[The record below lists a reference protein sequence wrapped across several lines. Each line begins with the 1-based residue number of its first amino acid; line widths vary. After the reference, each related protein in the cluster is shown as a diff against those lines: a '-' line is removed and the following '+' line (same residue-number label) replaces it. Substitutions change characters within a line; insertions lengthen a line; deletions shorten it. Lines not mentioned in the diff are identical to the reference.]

1 MPQGKP
7 EVAAQEYR
15 RLILHFPMRLTF
27 NKVLLQGGALQCIAS
42 CKFQASLN
50 STFPFYCVRF
60 YDIVY
65 RHWDLYDR
73 YPVISQYNTVGT
85 LSL

>member
-27 NKVLLQGGALQCIAS
+27 NKALLQGGALQCIAS

-50 STFPFYCVRF
+50 STFPFYCVKLCT
-60 YDIVY
+60 DIGTCMT
-65 RHWDLYDR
+65 
-73 YPVISQYNTVGT
+73 VILLFLNTIQ
-85 LSL
+85 

>member
-1 MPQGKP
+1 
-7 EVAAQEYR
+7 
-15 RLILHFPMRLTF
+15 
-27 NKVLLQGGALQCIAS
+27 
-42 CKFQASLN
+42 
-50 STFPFYCVRF
+50 
-60 YDIVY
+60 VY